1 MNTSAGSPEPII
13 EPKRVGK
20 QFPAAGGDVQ
30 VLRDIDSAVSPGG
43 FSATSEEPVS
53 KSEGKRMILM
63 LNASPRKKGV
73 TATILKTIADEAR
86 SAGAEVEWVDV
97 NDLSIRPC
105 IGCLKCRPDKKCILP
120 KDDGHRMGELIER
133 CSGLVVATPTYW
145 GNMTGP
151 LKLLFDRNV
160 PALEHYVLN
169 TMRFP
174 SPKHKGKKAAIVTAS
189 LAPFPFNQLSSQ
201 ARGALR
207 AVKTVL
213 NAAGF
218 DIRKQINVPLP
229 PDPAHIGTRWISKAG
244 KLGRSMGTW

>member
-1 MNTSAGSPEPII
+1 MTDDE
-13 EPKRVGK
+13 V
-20 QFPAAGGDVQ
+20 
-30 VLRDIDSAVSPGG
+30 
-43 FSATSEEPVS
+43 
-53 KSEGKRMILM
+53 KRMILI
-63 LNASPRKKGV
+63 LNGSPRKKGV
-73 TATILKTIADEAR
+73 TTTILKIIADEAR

-120 KDDGHRMGELIER
+120 RDDAHRIGELIEG
-133 CSGLVVATPTYW
+133 CSGLVVGTPTYW

-160 PALEHYVLN
+160 TTLEHYVLY

-174 SPKHKGKKAAIVTAS
+174 KPKHKGKKAAIVTAS
-189 LAPFPFNQLSSQ
+189 LAPFPFNQLPSQ
-201 ARGALR
+201 SRGTLR

-213 NAAGF
+213 RAAGF
-218 DIRKQINVPLP
+218 DIAEQINVPLTR
-229 PDPAHIGTRWISKAG
+229 DPAHIGNRWLSKAR